1 MKSIDYLSALIAT
14 LLVLSNSPT
23 LAGEG
28 RRSGLKR
35 GGRADSHMSSKGEE
49 NTDAQWSADPERG
62 WVRSDERHKLHE
74 ERHGEDDSGSKAK
87 ENRGQYKGRSPQSR
101 AKGLFGIQ

>member
-1 MKSIDYLSALIAT
+1 MESIYYLSALAAT

-28 RRSGLKR
+28 KGSGPKR
-35 GGRADSHMSSKGEE
+35 GGRADSHMSSKGQE

-87 ENRGQYKGRSPQSR
+87 ENRGEHKGRSPQGR